1 MAREVA
7 GEPGANEGLRL
18 RPVTVVQKLLVLVA
32 PLEFLT
38 PQQDGDAIKR
48 RGELITK
55 STSRS
60 LMVKPA
66 TLRVRVRPSIDGLKV
81 SSIIGIIMRTNTS
94 WLRSLEL

>member
-1 MAREVA
+1 M
-7 GEPGANEGLRL
+7 
-18 RPVTVVQKLLVLVA
+18 VQKPLVLVA

-38 PQQDGDAIKR
+38 PQRDGDAIKR

-66 TLRVRVRPSIDGLKV
+66 TPRGQVRPSIDGLKA
-81 SSIIGIIMRTNTS
+81 SPIIGIIMRTNTS

>member
-1 MAREVA
+1 M
-7 GEPGANEGLRL
+7 
-18 RPVTVVQKLLVLVA
+18 VQKPLVLVA

-55 STSRS
+55 STSQS

-66 TLRVRVRPSIDGLKV
+66 TLRGQARPSVDGLEA
-81 SSIIGIIMRTNTS
+81 SPIIGIIMRTNTS

>member
-1 MAREVA
+1 M
-7 GEPGANEGLRL
+7 
-18 RPVTVVQKLLVLVA
+18 VQKPLVLVA

-38 PQQDGDAIKR
+38 PQWDGDTIKR

-60 LMVKPA
+60 LMVRPA
-66 TLRVRVRPSIDGLKV
+66 TPKGQVRPSVNGLEV
-81 SSIIGIIMRTNTS
+81 SPIIGIIMRMNTS

>member
-1 MAREVA
+1 MVKK
-7 GEPGANEGLRL
+7 P
-18 RPVTVVQKLLVLVA
+18 LVLVA

-38 PQQDGDAIKR
+38 PQWDGDAIKR
-48 RGELITK
+48 RGKLITK

-66 TLRVRVRPSIDGLKV
+66 TPRVRVRPYIDGLEV
-81 SSIIGIIMRTNTS
+81 SPIIGIIMRTNTS

>member
-1 MAREVA
+1 M
-7 GEPGANEGLRL
+7 
-18 RPVTVVQKLLVLVA
+18 VQKPLVLVA

-38 PQQDGDAIKR
+38 PQQDGDTIKR

-66 TLRVRVRPSIDGLKV
+66 TLRVRARPSVDGLEA
-81 SSIIGIIMRTNTS
+81 SPIIGIIMRTNTS

>member
-1 MAREVA
+1 M
-7 GEPGANEGLRL
+7 
-18 RPVTVVQKLLVLVA
+18 VQKPLVLVA

-38 PQQDGDAIKR
+38 PQWDRDTIKR

-55 STSRS
+55 LTSRS

-66 TLRVRVRPSIDGLKV
+66 TPRGQARPSIDGLKA
-81 SSIIGIIMRTNTS
+81 SPIKGIIMRTNTS

>member
-1 MAREVA
+1 M
-7 GEPGANEGLRL
+7 
-18 RPVTVVQKLLVLVA
+18 VQKPLVLVV

-38 PQQDGDAIKR
+38 PQRDGDAIKR

-66 TLRVRVRPSIDGLKV
+66 TPRGRARPSMDGLEA
-81 SSIIGIIMRTNTS
+81 SPIIGIIMRTNTS

>member
-1 MAREVA
+1 M
-7 GEPGANEGLRL
+7 
-18 RPVTVVQKLLVLVA
+18 VQKPLVLVA

-38 PQQDGDAIKR
+38 PQQDGDKIKR

-66 TLRVRVRPSIDGLKV
+66 TPRVWVRPSIDCLKV
-81 SSIIGIIMRTNTS
+81 SPIIGIIMRMNTS

>member
-1 MAREVA
+1 M
-7 GEPGANEGLRL
+7 
-18 RPVTVVQKLLVLVA
+18 VQKPLVLVV

-38 PQQDGDAIKR
+38 PQQDGDTIKR

-66 TLRVRVRPSIDGLKV
+66 TLRGRARPSVHGLEV
-81 SSIIGIIMRTNTS
+81 SPIIGTIMRTYTS